1 MSLFISHVVTIQ
13 DFRRLIKDIRCYN
26 EKKKNEGYI
35 SQRRSLNEY
44 SSQGTCE
51 VTKEEFSRQGHMLS
65 SWFLNFFFL
74 KERNASYIIHD
85 IHKIIVIITM
95 AQVRYSSSK

>member
-1 MSLFISHVVTIQ
+1 MSHVVTIQ
-13 DFRRLIKDIRCYN
+13 DFRRHVKDIRCYK
-26 EKKKNEGYI
+26 EKKRMKGYI
-35 SQRRSLNEY
+35 SQRRSLGAY

-51 VTKEEFSRQGHMLS
+51 VTKEGFNRQGHMLS
-65 SWFLNFFFL
+65 SWFLTFFFL

-85 IHKIIVIITM
+85 IHKKIVIITV